1 MKKLMTILL
10 LGTWALA
17 LAQAPTSD
25 EVATDTEEPDTV
37 QPCVTEE
44 EAVLLEDG
52 QDYEICDEMAEAV
65 EAKVEEEFKPGD
77 EISEDYPI
85 PLPADI

>member
-1 MKKLMTILL
+1 MKKLMTLFL
-10 LGTWALA
+10 LGAWALA
-17 LAQAPTSD
+17 VAQTS
-25 EVATDTEEPDTV
+25 PDAETPPADPEAAR
-37 QPCVTEE
+37 PCVSVE
-44 EAVLLEDG
+44 EAEMLGEG
-52 QDYEICDEMAEAV
+52 QDYEICDEEAEAV